1 MKRIWMIPVAFVALL
16 LPATVQAGGGESG
29 FDGVV
34 RAIENRYHV
43 HAERVPLTGLV
54 SVVSRVTTKNGVGG
68 LSIAEFDDF
77 PAPADGEELNSLVA
91 EKLGAGWERM
101 IRDTSKNEQ
110 TLIFVHPKGVR
121 MAMLIVDLE
130 GNELDLVAL
139 SVDPKHLKDEI
150 GHYEHHHE
158 SADSRNDS
166 E

>member
-1 MKRIWMIPVAFVALL
+1 MKHIWVIPVACVTLM
-16 LPATVQAGGGESG
+16 LPATMQAGGVESG

-68 LSIAEFDDF
+68 LSIAELDDF
-77 PAPADGEELNSLVA
+77 PAPADGEELNSLVTD
-91 EKLGAGWERM
+91 KLGAGWERM

-110 TLIFVHPKGVR
+110 TLIFVHLKGVR

-139 SVDPKHLKDEI
+139 SVDPRHLKDEI
-150 GHYEHHHE
+150 SHYEHHHE
-158 SADSRNDS
+158 GVDIANAS